1 MRNPKIAQTIRE
13 IKILRK
19 FYAAKVSS
27 LEVHFECK
35 SNVFVFLLILL
46 IKLYK
51 IFYYQLQGF
60 ISTLHLLQNSL
71 RRQFSK

>member
-19 FYAAKVSS
+19 FYAAEVSS